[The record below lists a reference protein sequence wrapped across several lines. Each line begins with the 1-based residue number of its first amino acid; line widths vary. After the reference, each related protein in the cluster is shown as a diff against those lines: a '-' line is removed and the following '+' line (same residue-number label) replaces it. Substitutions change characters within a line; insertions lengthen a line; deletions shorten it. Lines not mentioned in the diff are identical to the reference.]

1 MGSVAT
7 FVGVSISHCLGSGT
21 GGRRHERWNPGCHV
35 SEEHGAARSASAWVS
50 PGLSRFGWKI
60 GSKEMRRRHALL
72 LPVAFAIVGYAVPS
86 VRADVVFTTIGT
98 HQFPFYAEGVSGDG
112 ARVVGLQSVFAGY
125 EAGVWSPDTGVVST
139 GISVRYPT
147 GSFSRRLS
155 ISADGGTIVGTLL
168 NGGPFRLRI
177 GESVEPIV
185 VPGAMTFTWGI
196 AASGSG
202 DVVVGFD
209 TGGLSAFRW
218 TSDTGP
224 VAIGAP
230 AGTVFARA
238 FDLAADGH
246 HAVVAGSVSGTGTS
260 RVFRV
265 DTAGT
270 ADDTT
275 ITTWVSQGANA
286 LAISGD
292 GLCIAAPVRSLMNEP
307 GPLAIWREGLGVE
320 VVGLPPGAH
329 SVDAA
334 AMSFDGRTVVGIA
347 LGSSGVRA
355 YLWSVDL
362 GMVDLQT
369 LIAASGVDLSDWQL
383 QRATGVSAD
392 GLTIVGQGQHRVNG
406 EWFDQSWI
414 VTIPAPSTCSAA
426 AAVGVLAAIR
436 RRRAMS

>member
-1 MGSVAT
+1 MS
-7 FVGVSISHCLGSGT
+7 
-21 GGRRHERWNPGCHV
+21 
-35 SEEHGAARSASAWVS
+35 
-50 PGLSRFGWKI
+50 
-60 GSKEMRRRHALL
+60 
-72 LPVAFAIVGYAVPS
+72 
-86 VRADVVFTTIGT
+86 
-98 HQFPFYAEGVSGDG
+98 
-112 ARVVGLQSVFAGY
+112 
-125 EAGVWSPDTGVVST
+125 TGV
-139 GISVRYPT
+139 SVRYPT

-155 ISADGGTIVGTLL
+155 ISADGGTIVGTLR

-224 VAIGAP
+224 IAFGAP
-230 AGTVFARA
+230 EGTVLARG
-238 FDLAADGH
+238 FDLAADGQR
-246 HAVVAGSVSGTGTS
+246 AVVASSIAGSGTS

-265 DTAGT
+265 GT
-270 ADDTT
+270 DGSSDDTT

-292 GLCIAAPVRSLMNEP
+292 GLSIAAPVRTLMNEP

-334 AMSFDGRTVVGIA
+334 AMSFDGQTVVGAA

-355 YLWSVDL
+355 YLWSADL
-362 GMVDLQT
+362 GIVDLQT
-369 LIAASGVDLSDWQL
+369 LIVASGVDLSNWQL
-383 QRATGVSAD
+383 QRATGVSSD
-392 GLTIVGQGQHRVNG
+392 GLTIVGQGLHRVNG

-414 VTIPAPSTCSAA
+414 VTIPSPSTLAVASA
-426 AAVGVLAAIR
+426 VCGLISVR
-436 RRRAMS
+436 RRRAK